1 MFNYNNRAD
10 VLTKGQSKQCNIGQ
24 VSKCKILTDCSTKKV
39 HIYLKT

>member
-24 VSKCKILTDCSTKKV
+24 VSKCKILTDSSTKRV